1 MKKKRLKLNSIRTKM
16 ILGIMAICII
26 PLIIVGIGSYFE
38 SKLILSNKLT
48 VTSTQ
53 SLTEINDGLNE
64 YFNALTEIVA
74 ITASSSQFENVD
86 TGDNIGYIQDML
98 NTVKDNKED
107 LLGAY
112 YGTASHQFIISP
124 DQKMPDG
131 YDPTIRDWYKQAAEN
146 RGKVVITPPYEDAS
160 TGNNVI
166 TVAKAVEKDGKVVG
180 VMAVDCTLSTLTEK
194 MNQKK
199 IGNTGYVYMANVD
212 GIILTHPKT
221 ELINTDEATKVSFWE
236 RAQTQDSGFVKYQY
250 KGVDKFGVFQ
260 TNPITGWK
268 LIATLAEAELS
279 NDTKAILMTTML
291 IILLMLLISTISS
304 IVLSNG
310 IAKNIYKLKE
320 VFAKASEG
328 DLTVSIVA
336 ATKDEFGDLADS
348 FNKMIRNISELM
360 ESVTLSSDT
369 VLETSTNLADMSS
382 EVTLA
387 MGEVARSIE
396 EVSRGTVSQAQD
408 AQEGAIGMES
418 LANKLDTISGN
429 SKEMDEISKN
439 TKLLSSRGL
448 SMVDTLIEKSNETRV
463 STNEVNSMVADMYES
478 TKQISA
484 ISDTLTNITTQTNLL
499 SLNASIESARAGEA
513 GRGFSVV
520 AGEIRKLAEQS
531 NAFTEEIKTIIENIQ
546 MKSATAAEAIQSTK
560 SIVEEQD
567 LAVGQTKEIF
577 SEILSAI
584 EAMIIKVDEID
595 KSIAVTN
602 ENKTILVSSI
612 ENISAVSQQ
621 TASASEEVTASTE
634 EVTATMEEFNR
645 YSSELKKLA
654 NQLEDQIRKFKTK

>member
-16 ILGIMAICII
+16 ILGIMTICII
-26 PLIIVGIGSYFE
+26 PIIVVGIGSYFE

-64 YFNALTEIVA
+64 YFNALTEVVA
-74 ITASSSQFENVD
+74 ITAGNSHFVNVD
-86 TGDNIGYIQDML
+86 AGDNIGYIQDIL
-98 NTVKDNKED
+98 NTVKDNKKD

-112 YGTASHQFIISP
+112 YGTASQQFFISP
-124 DQKMPDG
+124 DQEMPDE
-131 YDPTIRDWYKQAAEN
+131 YNPTTRDWYKQAAEN
-146 RGKVVITPPYEDAS
+146 RGKVVITPPYEDAL
-160 TGNNVI
+160 TGNNVV

-180 VMAVDCTLSTLTEK
+180 VMAVDCTLTALTER

-199 IGNTGYVYMANVD
+199 IGNTGYVYIANVD
-212 GIILTHPKT
+212 GIILTHPNT

-236 RAQTQDSGFVKYQY
+236 RAQTEDSGFVKYRY
-250 KGVDKFGVFQ
+250 DGDDKFGVFQ
-260 TNPITGWK
+260 TNSITGWK
-268 LIATLAEAELS
+268 LIATLEEAELS
-279 NDTKAILMTTML
+279 NDTKEILMTMML
-291 IILLMLLISTISS
+291 TIFFMLLISAILS

-328 DLTVSIVA
+328 DLTASIVA

-360 ESVTLSSDT
+360 ENVTVSSDT

-387 MGEVARSIE
+387 MGEVARAIE
-396 EVSRGTVSQAQD
+396 EVSRGAVNQAQD
-408 AQEGAIGMES
+408 TQDGAIEMES
-418 LANKLDTISGN
+418 LADKLDIISGN
-429 SKEMDEISKN
+429 SKEMDQISKN

-463 STNEVNSMVADMYES
+463 STDEVNTMVGDMYES

-546 MKSATAAEAIQSTK
+546 KKSETAAEAIKSTK
-560 SIVEEQD
+560 TIVNAQD

-577 SEILSAI
+577 SEILTAI
-584 EAMIIKVDEID
+584 ETMIIKVDEID

-602 ENKTILVSSI
+602 ANKTSLVSAI

-621 TASASEEVTASTE
+621 IASSSEEVTASTE

-645 YSSELKKLA
+645 YSNELKKLA
-654 NQLEDQIRKFKTK
+654 NQLENQLRKFKTN